1 VTSSGVSTGIDMT
14 LAIIARFVSAEI
26 AEKTAVVMEYEWH
39 RDAAR
44 DPFAKMH
51 GLV

>member
-1 VTSSGVSTGIDMT
+1 MDMT
-14 LAIIARFVSAEI
+14 LAVIEHLHGTEQAEDVALI
-26 AEKTAVVMEYEWH
+26 CEYEWH

-44 DPFAKMH
+44 DPFAQMH